1 MEIENCMDQPELII
15 LGGGGHAA
23 VVYEAAS
30 LQGWKIIG
38 FLDDS
43 IDATL
48 PCAHAHH
55 LGTLNNPPE
64 KTRQMIRDGVSVHA
78 AAGSVELRRA
88 WYQLFS
94 DAHAGIVLHPSA
106 AISASASFADGVFV
120 GPHAVVNARAQV
132 GRGVIVN
139 SGSILEHDVV
149 VGEFAHLAP
158 GSIATGEV
166 HIAND
171 VMVGAGAVILPRLSV
186 SRGSVIGAGSVV
198 VNDVNEGVTVAGNPA
213 AEIR

>member
-1 MEIENCMDQPELII
+1 MTVFCQILII
-15 LGGGGHAA
+15 L
-23 VVYEAAS
+23 E
-30 LQGWKIIG
+30 
-38 FLDDS
+38 
-43 IDATL
+43 
-48 PCAHAHH
+48 
-55 LGTLNNPPE
+55 
-64 KTRQMIRDGVSVHA
+64 
-78 AAGSVELRRA
+78 ELR
-88 WYQLFS
+88 FS
-94 DAHAGIVLHPSA
+94 GTSIKKSEMEKIAKCRQHVLNLL
-106 AISASASFADGVFV
+106 ASITPNGKAFADGVFV